1 MLSFLVAGI
10 SALLSAL
17 CYSEFAVCFPISGGA
32 FNYVLATLGEYAAW
46 LTVATLVSAR
56 VRGTRG
62 RRARVCLRARA
73 CSDRCRRDKKKTLN
87 SKTPPTKHPK
97 NIKILEYVLANAA
110 VARTWAPYLGQLVNK
125 GSSFFVISSGGY
137 EVDPMA
143 AGLVFIC
150 CMMLIKSTGE
160 SALVNAVITVAHIV
174 VVLFIIIAGFT
185 KANPANL
192 TPFMP
197 FGVKGIFQGAAFVFF
212 SYIVRFGGCGGCFAP
227 PPARSLLSLL
237 PAARAQKREA
247 ART

>member
-1 MLSFLVAGI
+1 MIVFWLCCLLIVPASGFFLAHTHTPPSLATKTNSPAVVLSFLVAGI

-110 VARTWAPYLGQLVNK
+110 VARTWPQ
-125 GSSFFVISSGGY
+125 
-137 EVDPMA
+137 
-143 AGLVFIC
+143 
-150 CMMLIKSTGE
+150 
-160 SALVNAVITVAHIV
+160 
-174 VVLFIIIAGFT
+174 
-185 KANPANL
+185 
-192 TPFMP
+192 
-197 FGVKGIFQGAAFVFF
+197 
-212 SYIVRFGGCGGCFAP
+212 
-227 PPARSLLSLL
+227 
-237 PAARAQKREA
+237 A
-247 ART
+247 ARTTSSSTHPRWKAWTT